1 VEDILR
7 KMKLN
12 INIDHVATLRQARLG
27 VSPDPLRIALLAE
40 IAGADGIVCHLRE
53 DRRHIQDEDVRRL
66 RENIQTMLIF
76 EMAHSDEIIDIALK
90 IKPNYVT
97 LVPEKR
103 KELTTE
109 SGLDVVS
116 DIEKYAKFCELMHK
130 NAINVSFFIDPIKE
144 QIDASVAS
152 GTDMVEIH
160 TGDYAGAKSKSG
172 KDGEFTKLE
181 NAVNYARTK
190 NIEIAAGH
198 GLDYSNIDRIV
209 RLEGISEFSIGHSI
223 ISHSLEVGIK
233 EAVWQMKSI
242 ITKNNL

>member
-27 VSPDPLRIALLAE
+27 ISPDPLRIALLAE

-53 DRRHIQDEDVRRL
+53 DRRHIQDNDVRRL
-66 RENIQTMLIF
+66 KENIQTMLIF
-76 EMAHSDEIIDIALK
+76 EMAHTDEIINIALRN
-90 IKPNYVT
+90 KPNYVT

-109 SGLDVVS
+109 SGLDVSADVK
-116 DIEKYAKFCELMHK
+116 KYTEFCELMHK
-130 NAINVSFFIDPIKE
+130 NAINVSFFVDPNKE

-152 GTDMVEIH
+152 GADMIEIH
-160 TGDYAGAKSKSG
+160 TGDYADAKSEEKRDEEY
-172 KDGEFTKLE
+172 KRLE
-181 NAVNYARTK
+181 NAVNYALTK

-198 GLDYSNIDRIV
+198 GLDYSNIGRIV
-209 RLEGISEFSIGHSI
+209 KLEGISEFSIGHSV

-233 EAVWQMKSI
+233 EAVSQMKNI
-242 ITKNNL
+242 INENN